1 MSSGWTP
8 QERKQLYVIG
18 VLFLAAALFWSQFEQ
33 AGSTLNL
40 FADRNT
46 NNSIVGWSFPSSWFQ
61 SLNALFIITLAPVF
75 AWMWIRLA
83 RRGAEPSSPTKFGAG
98 LFLVGAGFAVLVGGA
113 ILAER
118 GVMVSPMWLVVVY
131 FLHTCGELSLS
142 PVGLSAMSKLA
153 PVRIGGLIMGV
164 WFLASAVGNYIGGR
178 LAAFYESMT
187 LPSLFGTV
195 AAFGI
200 IAGILLVMFA
210 KPMRRLEEGR

>member
-1 MSSGWTP
+1 
-8 QERKQLYVIG
+8 
-18 VLFLAAALFWSQFEQ
+18 
-33 AGSTLNL
+33 
-40 FADRNT
+40 
-46 NNSIVGWSFPSSWFQ
+46 
-61 SLNALFIITLAPVF
+61 
-75 AWMWIRLA
+75 MWVRLA
-83 RRGAEPSSPTKFGAG
+83 RNGTEPSSPAKFGIG

-131 FLHTCGELSLS
+131 FLHTCGELALS

-187 LPSLFGTV
+187 LPSLFGSV
-195 AAFGI
+195 AAFGMVV
-200 IAGILLVMFA
+200 GVLLLLFA
-210 KPMRRLEEGR
+210 RPMRRLEEGR